1 LKCQLTVKPMNIV
14 VKLNVSLCMPQK
26 GLVLK
31 STGKWYIVQ
40 CDGEE
45 PIACRIRGKLRLEGL
60 VATNPIAVGDW
71 VLMADER
78 DEEGKGIITEIS
90 PRTNYLVRKSTNLSK
105 QVQIL
110 AANVDRAYLVVTLK
124 APFTQPAFID
134 RFLVAAESF
143 RIPVSLLF
151 NKTDLYGQKEQTKL
165 VELTEIYTNI
175 GYPCHHVSLIQDAD
189 LGWLRDEIHGRSVI
203 IAGHSGVGKSTL
215 VNALDPSIDLR
226 IGEISKAHKQGQHTT
241 TFAEM
246 HALSSGGYIID
257 TPGIRAFG
265 LIDLEKQHLAHYF
278 PEMRKRMEGCKFHN
292 CLHKNEPGCAVISAL
307 ESGEIAELRY
317 RHYLEML
324 EEDQAETYRKNNY

>member
-1 LKCQLTVKPMNIV
+1 
-14 VKLNVSLCMPQK
+14 MPQE

-31 STGKWYIVQ
+31 STGKWYLVQ
-40 CDGEE
+40 CENQE

-60 VATNPIAVGDW
+60 VATNPIAVGD
-71 VLMADER
+71 VVMLADER
-78 DEEGKGIITEIS
+78 DEESKGIITEIL
-90 PRTNYLVRKSTNLSK
+90 PRSNYLVRKSTNLSK

-143 RIPVSLLF
+143 RIPVSILF
-151 NKTDLYGQKEQTKL
+151 NKTDLYGQKEQDKQLDLTKVYTKL
-165 VELTEIYTNI
+165 GYSCHAITLVQDSNLDWLREEIYGNK
-175 GYPCHHVSLIQDAD
+175 
-189 LGWLRDEIHGRSVI
+189 VI

-215 VNALDPSIDLR
+215 VNALDPDIHLR
-226 IGEISKAHKQGQHTT
+226 IGEISKAHQQGQHTT

-246 HALSSGGYIID
+246 YPLSSGGYIID

-278 PEMRKRMEGCKFHN
+278 PEMRKRMEDCKFHN
-292 CLHKNEPGCAVISAL
+292 CMHKNEPGCAVLSAL
-307 ESGEIAELRY
+307 ENGEIAEIRY

-324 EEDQAETYRKNNY
+324 EEDQTEAYRKNIY

>member
-1 LKCQLTVKPMNIV
+1 
-14 VKLNVSLCMPQK
+14 MPQE

-31 STGKWYIVQ
+31 STGKWYLVQ
-40 CDGEE
+40 CENQE

-60 VATNPIAVGDW
+60 VATNPIAVGD
-71 VLMADER
+71 VVMLADER
-78 DEEGKGIITEIS
+78 DEESKGIITEIL
-90 PRTNYLVRKSTNLSK
+90 PRSNYLVRKSTNLSK

-143 RIPVSLLF
+143 RIPVSILF
-151 NKTDLYGQKEQTKL
+151 NKTDLYGQKEQDKQLDLTQVYTKL
-165 VELTEIYTNI
+165 GYSCHAITLVQDSNLDWLREEIYGNK
-175 GYPCHHVSLIQDAD
+175 
-189 LGWLRDEIHGRSVI
+189 VI

-215 VNALDPSIDLR
+215 VNALDPDIHLR
-226 IGEISKAHKQGQHTT
+226 IGEISKAHQQGQHTT

-246 HALSSGGYIID
+246 YPLSSGGYIID

-278 PEMRKRMEGCKFHN
+278 PEMRKRMEDCKFHN
-292 CLHKNEPGCAVISAL
+292 CMHKNEPGCAVLSAL
-307 ESGEIAELRY
+307 ENGEIAEIRY

-324 EEDQAETYRKNNY
+324 EEDQTEAYRKNIY